1 MGYCKYVMI
10 QKQHYDA
17 HIVIYNLNVHQVC
30 GIFEDYLFVKD
41 DLLSLYNYCYMTSVS
56 LFISI

>member
-1 MGYCKYVMI
+1 MS

-41 DLLSLYNYCYMTSVS
+41 DLLSLYNYCHMTY
-56 LFISI
+56 IYIMR